1 MLKGFQLLQK
11 FLEKRGLGT
20 INDLTQDEKTTYEHW
35 SAVIG
40 KTISVDDIKT
50 FLGGEIGR
58 LRELREKDDKDPL
71 DDLHRAQIA
80 NYKQLLSIISA
91 PERDKL
97 KLERELRA
105 MIGEEV
111 GEKET

>member
-20 INDLTQDEKTTYEHW
+20 INELSQEEKQTYEHW
-35 SAVIG
+35 SGVLG
-40 KTISVDDIKT
+40 KTLSVDDIKR
-50 FLGGEIGR
+50 FLQGEIAR
-58 LRELREKDDKDPL
+58 LRELREKDEKDPL
-71 DDLHRAQIA
+71 DDIHRAQVA
-80 NYKQLLSIISA
+80 NYKQLLSIIAA

-97 KLERELRA
+97 KLEKELRA
-105 MIGEEV
+105 MIGEDE